1 MPNAEVA
8 AMLNRVA
15 DLLEI
20 KGENFFKIRAYREA
34 VRQMDNLTTEVE
46 ELIRDGRLTD
56 VPGIGE
62 AIEKKI
68 VEFVTTGQL
77 EFLSR
82 LETEVPPALLELTR
96 VPGLGPRTAKDIYD
110 ALGIVSLDALEE
122 AARDHRL
129 QALPRIKAKT
139 EENILKGIGMLKR
152 TEGRT
157 YFPEALMLAESFLT
171 TLRGSP
177 GVIRAEI
184 AGSLR
189 RARETIGDLDLLVAT
204 EDPESMCRS
213 FARLPQVADVIAQ
226 GATKTSIR
234 VRSGMQV
241 DLRAVKPESFGAAW
255 QYFTGSQAHNVQLR
269 GRSERMGKLKINEYG
284 VFTEDGR
291 RIAGETEESVY
302 EAVGCSWIPP
312 ELREGWGE
320 IEAAA
325 HGPLPALVTEAD
337 LRGDLHTHSNWSDG
351 RNEIAVMARAAR
363 ERGRSYIAMTDHT
376 QSLTIAGGLTPDRFK
391 ARALEIDR
399 VNAELAGFRV
409 LNGAEVDI
417 LPDGSL
423 DLPDDCLASL
433 EVVVASVHTALDQ
446 PRDVIT
452 QRVLNAMRSPH
463 VDLLAHPT
471 SRRLDRRGETSLD
484 IDAVIAEAVR
494 TGTALEINSSPMR
507 LDLNDSWARRA
518 REAGAVLAIDTDAH
532 YPMEYDSA
540 RFGCAIARR
549 AGLTADLVLNTRDVA
564 GVLAHCEAKR
574 ARAAVYFR

>member
-1 MPNAEVA
+1 
-8 AMLNRVA
+8 MLNRVA

-68 VEFVTTGQL
+68 VEFVTTGRL
-77 EFLSR
+77 EFLTR

-129 QALPRIKAKT
+129 RKLPRIKAKT
-139 EENILKGIGMLKR
+139 EENILKGISMLKR

-171 TLRGSP
+171 TLRGSA

-189 RARETIGDLDLLVAT
+189 RARETIGDIDLLVAT
-204 EDPESMCRS
+204 QDPESMCQS

-241 DLRAVKPESFGAAW
+241 DLRAVEPESFGAAW

-291 RIAGETEESVY
+291 RIAGDTEESVY
-302 EAVGCSWIPP
+302 AAVGCAWIPP

-320 IEAAA
+320 IEKAAR
-325 HGPLPALVTEAD
+325 GSLPPLVTEAA

-351 RNEIAVMARAAR
+351 RNEIAVMARAAM
-363 ERGRSYIAMTDHT
+363 ERGRTYIALTDHT
-376 QSLTIAGGLTPDRFK
+376 QSLTIAGGLTPERFK
-391 ARALEIDR
+391 ARAVEIDR
-399 VNAELAGFRV
+399 VNGELQGFRV

-417 LPDGSL
+417 LPDGTL

-446 PRDVIT
+446 PKDVIT
-452 QRVLNAMRSPH
+452 QRVLHAMRSPH
-463 VDLLAHPT
+463 VDVLAHPT

-507 LDLNDSWARRA
+507 LDLNDTWARRA
-518 REAGAVLAIDTDAH
+518 REAGALLAIDTDAH
-532 YPMEYDSA
+532 YPVEYDSA

-549 AGLTADLVLNTRDVA
+549 AGLTADLVLNTRDVD

-574 ARAAVYFR
+574 ARAAAHFR